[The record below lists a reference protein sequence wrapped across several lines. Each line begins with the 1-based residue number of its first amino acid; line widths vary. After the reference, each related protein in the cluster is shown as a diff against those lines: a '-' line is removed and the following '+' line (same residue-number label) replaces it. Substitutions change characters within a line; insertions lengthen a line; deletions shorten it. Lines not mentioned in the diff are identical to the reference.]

1 MHDQSRVDRPKN
13 QDYDLGRKDDQL
25 LCKGNGRRE
34 LMGRRVLM
42 MRRRRLV
49 MVMNVDLARVSMLI
63 TALTEVA
70 KLERSLGC
78 NVEIK

>member
-1 MHDQSRVDRPKN
+1 MA
-13 QDYDLGRKDDQL
+13 
-25 LCKGNGRRE
+25 
-34 LMGRRVLM
+34 RRVLM

-49 MVMNVDLARVSMLI
+49 MVMMVMNVDLARVSMLI

-78 NVEIK
+78 DVKIR

>member
-1 MHDQSRVDRPKN
+1 
-13 QDYDLGRKDDQL
+13 
-25 LCKGNGRRE
+25 
-34 LMGRRVLM
+34 MGRRVLM
-42 MRRRRLV
+42 MRKRRLV